1 MGLGLGLGLGVR
13 VRSARPAKAVV
24 GVVGAAAFRRVG
36 LRVRWALHGG
46 LAVAGVVVA
55 EGLIEVD
62 DLLDADLLAEIARD
76 RDERSGIGGEER
88 GEIVGDLLETR
99 TWSR

>member
-1 MGLGLGLGLGVR
+1 MGLGVR

-62 DLLDADLLAEIARD
+62 DLLDAGLGLGVGF
-76 RDERSGIGGEER
+76 RSRSKPTQGQQPYPYPEPEP
-88 GEIVGDLLETR
+88 
-99 TWSR
+99 

>member
-1 MGLGLGLGLGVR
+1 MGLGVR

-62 DLLDADLLAEIARD
+62 DLLDAGLGL
-76 RDERSGIGGEER
+76 G
-88 GEIVGDLLETR
+88 VGFSLGLNQRRVSNPTP
-99 TWSR
+99 TPNPNPKT

>member
-1 MGLGLGLGLGVR
+1 MGLGVR

-62 DLLDADLLAEIARD
+62 DLLDAGLGLGVGF
-76 RDERSGIGGEER
+76 RSRSKPTQGQQPYPYP
-88 GEIVGDLLETR
+88 
-99 TWSR
+99 

>member
-1 MGLGLGLGLGVR
+1 M
-13 VRSARPAKAVV
+13 RSARPAKAVV

-62 DLLDADLLAEIARD
+62 DLLDAGLGSGVGF
-76 RDERSGIGGEER
+76 RSRSKPTQGQQPYPYP
-88 GEIVGDLLETR
+88 
-99 TWSR
+99 

>member
-1 MGLGLGLGLGVR
+1 MGLGVR

-55 EGLIEVD
+55 EGLVEVD
-62 DLLDADLLAEIARD
+62 DLLGAGLGLGVGF
-76 RDERSGIGGEER
+76 RSRSKPTQGQQPYPYP
-88 GEIVGDLLETR
+88 
-99 TWSR
+99 